1 MTLFV
6 SLERT
11 ERIGPPWHVKETNG
25 RIAGARS
32 VYPTISGSQDGSQ
45 QPPEPVSDWKFFRET
60 SMCYRA
66 YKDGG
71 NFDESR
77 SWCKKENGELA
88 SIHTTEHNEFLTGL
102 TRGKIDG
109 SVLIGLRLGDVNGIV
124 TKEWTDGS
132 EYNYERWAPRK
143 PSSSGHCTILIGG
156 RFLMATYPP
165 TTYTEDFV
173 M

>member
-1 MTLFV
+1 MPLCLTFIDLKKAFDTV
-6 SLERT
+6 ETEAVLEALGNQGVPT
-11 ERIGPPWHVKETNG
+11 QYIRIFH
-25 RIAGARS
+25 
-32 VYPTISGSQDGSQ
+32 GSQ

-143 PSSSGHCTILIGG
+143 PSSSGHCTIVSSVLFYLSIISSQ
-156 RFLMATYPP
+156 
-165 TTYTEDFV
+165 V
-173 M
+173 